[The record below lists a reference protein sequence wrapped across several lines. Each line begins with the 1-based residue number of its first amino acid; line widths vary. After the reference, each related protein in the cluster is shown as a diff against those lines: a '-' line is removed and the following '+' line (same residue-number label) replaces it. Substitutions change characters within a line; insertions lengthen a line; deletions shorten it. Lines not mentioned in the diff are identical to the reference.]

1 MHILQFIREHN
12 GEVSIANLEIETG
25 FSARH
30 LQRIFRNCVGIG
42 PKLYCRI
49 VRFRRAYKE
58 ILVGQDL
65 TAIAHNRGFSDQSY
79 FCREFK
85 ELSGFTPSEFRHLFS
100 DVGFFQDQPYLK
112 R

>member
-1 MHILQFIREHN
+1 MHILQFICEHN

-85 ELSGFTPSEFRHLFS
+85 ELSGFTPSEFRHLFLMS
-100 DVGFFQDQPYLK
+100 VFFKTSPI
-112 R
+112 